1 MTAPDPW
8 LQPELRAQ
16 RRLLFTVIAMLVLL
30 CVSLVAGWANTW
42 NHTRTLVATAAT
54 AQSGAWQCVEVA
66 LTELDDLKL
75 GISKANQRVYLLG
88 SRKLLEDR
96 NIAAPPEAGR

>member
-1 MTAPDPW
+1 MTA
-8 LQPELRAQ
+8 LRAT
-16 RRLLFTVIAMLVLL
+16 RRLLLTVIAMLVLL

-42 NHTRTLVATAAT
+42 NHTRTFVAVADKAQANSHLCVNYAIVKVDEMSAEWDSIMAAIRGGG
-54 AQSGAWQCVEVA
+54 SVV
-66 LTELDDLKL
+66 L
-75 GISKANQRVYLLG
+75 S